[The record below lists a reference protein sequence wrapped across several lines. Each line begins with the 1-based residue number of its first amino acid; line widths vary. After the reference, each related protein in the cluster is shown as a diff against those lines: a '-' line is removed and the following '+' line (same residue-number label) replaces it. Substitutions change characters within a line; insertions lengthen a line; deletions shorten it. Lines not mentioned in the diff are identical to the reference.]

1 MKESL
6 ERELLEFFST
16 CSYNESAIGE
26 IRDLFNATKKDY
38 FERTFLRRLEE
49 DINTYAKKS
58 LGLNEEIVKLV
69 DIEDVANSIR
79 IRLEGAEKQYK
90 DMKANHDKEYKWE

>member
-6 ERELLEFFST
+6 ERELLEFFDT
-16 CSYNESAIGE
+16 YSYNESAIGE